1 VLTKD
6 DLVVSNASC
15 TTNCLAPVAK
25 VLNDAIGIE
34 KGMMTTIH
42 SYTGDQPTLDTM
54 HKDLYRARAAAMS
67 MIPTSTGAAK
77 AVGLVLP
84 ELNGKLDGFA
94 IRVPTPNV
102 SVVDLKFIAK
112 RETSVER
119 NQRCHQSSCLTAR
132 SRAFSATPTRTSRST
147 STTIRIPRSST
158 WTRPRSWTAPSCS
171 ILSWYD
177 NEWGFSNRMGD
188 TAVAMAKLICVLL
201 TAAFFGIAARFLL
214 GFTWLEGLLIGSI
227 VASTDAAAVF
237 FLLRTGGINIRD
249 RVRSTLEVESGT
261 NDPMAIFLTS
271 ALVGIMA
278 SGQDLGG
285 AGLELLMLFVEQIG
299 LGLVVGLAGG
309 VLIVQII
316 RRVPVERG
324 LAPIFVLALAL
335 LVFAATSV
343 IGGSGFLAVYVA
355 GIYAGNKKIQPK
367 ASIMRFQEGMTW
379 LAQIVMFLVLGLL
392 ATPSQFPQ
400 IILPAIGLA
409 VFLVFIA
416 RPLAVW
422 ACLLPFDFTQRE
434 TGFVAWVG
442 LRGAVSILLAI
453 LPILGNLE
461 NGQLYFNT
469 TFIVVMVSLAIQG
482 WTIKPMAR
490 KLGLIVPPQI
500 GAIDKLELDLPGTAS
515 HELLAY
521 RVVAGSPVLRGE
533 RIPRWARPSLVIR
546 DGKSMRYQYAGRL
559 RENDQVYL
567 FIAPGFS
574 RLLDRLFASKL
585 AVGENDNEFF
595 GTFTIDPSGK
605 GEELDT
611 AYGPGLLGEAEKSL
625 TIAELMEQ
633 RLGGKPHYADRVKLG
648 RIVLIVRDTHENGL
662 IKTVG
667 ISLEPVAPA
676 TRLPLFLNFREIL
689 QMARDFA
696 SRRKG

>member
-1 VLTKD
+1 MD
-6 DLVVSNASC
+6 AFYLVTLASMALILIAAFSSLLAERFGAPLLLLFLLIGLLAGVDGLGIDFSN
-15 TTNCLAPVAK
+15 N
-25 VLNDAIGIE
+25 
-34 KGMMTTIH
+34 
-42 SYTGDQPTLDTM
+42 
-54 HKDLYRARAAAMS
+54 RAAFMLGSIALAIILFDS
-67 MIPTSTGAAK
+67 GYGTSLHSFRQASAP
-77 AVGLVLP
+77 A
-84 ELNGKLDGFA
+84 
-94 IRVPTPNV
+94 
-102 SVVDLKFIAK
+102 
-112 RETSVER
+112 
-119 NQRCHQSSCLTAR
+119 LTM
-132 SRAFSATPTRTSRST
+132 AT
-147 STTIRIPRSST
+147 I
-158 WTRPRSWTAPSCS
+158 
-171 ILSWYD
+171 
-177 NEWGFSNRMGD
+177 G
-188 TAVAMAKLICVLL
+188 VLL
-201 TAAFFGIAARFLL
+201 TAALFGIAARFLL

-278 SGQDLGG
+278 SGQDLSG
-285 AGLELLMLFVEQIG
+285 AGLELLMLFIEQIG

-400 IILPAIGLA
+400 IILPAIALA

-469 TFIVVMVSLAIQG
+469 AFIVVMVSLAIQG
-482 WTIKPMAR
+482 WTIKPMAHR
-490 KLGLIVPPQI
+490 LGLIVPPQI

-521 RVVAGSPVLRGE
+521 RVVADSPVLRGE

-633 RLGGKPHYADRVKLG
+633 RLGGKPHYADRVKIG

>member
-1 VLTKD
+1 MDTFY
-6 DLVVSNASC
+6 LVTLASMSLILIAAFSSL
-15 TTNCLAPVAK
+15 LA
-25 VLNDAIGIE
+25 E
-34 KGMMTTIH
+34 
-42 SYTGDQPTLDTM
+42 
-54 HKDLYRARAAAMS
+54 RF
-67 MIPTSTGAAK
+67 GAPLLLLFLLI
-77 AVGLVLP
+77 GLVA
-84 ELNGKLDGFA
+84 GVDGLG
-94 IRVPTPNV
+94 I
-102 SVVDLKFIAK
+102 D
-112 RETSVER
+112 
-119 NQRCHQSSCLTAR
+119 
-132 SRAFSATPTRTSRST
+132 
-147 STTIRIPRSST
+147 
-158 WTRPRSWTAPSCS
+158 
-171 ILSWYD
+171 
-177 NEWGFSNRMGD
+177 FSNNSAAYMLGSIALAIILFDSGFGTSLQSFRQA
-188 TAVAMAKLICVLL
+188 AVPALTLATVGVLL
-201 TAAFFGIAARFLL
+201 TAVLFGAAARFLL
-214 GFTWLEGLLIGSI
+214 GFTWLQGFLLGSI

-249 RVRSTLEVESGT
+249 KVRSTLEVESGT
-261 NDPMAIFLTS
+261 NDPMAIFLTV
-271 ALVGIMA
+271 ALVGIVA
-278 SGQDLGG
+278 SGGDLDS
-285 AGLELLMLFVEQIG
+285 AGVELLLLFIKQIG
-299 LGLVVGLAGG
+299 LGLLLGLIGG
-309 VLIVQII
+309 VLIVLIM

-335 LVFAATSV
+335 LVFAYTSA

-355 GIYAGNKKIQPK
+355 GIYAGNRKIQAK
-367 ASIMRFQEGMTW
+367 TSINRFQEGMTW

-400 IILPAIGLA
+400 IVLPAVGLA
-409 VFLVFIA
+409 IFLVFIA

-422 ACLLPFDFTQRE
+422 LCLLSFDLTQRE

-482 WTIKPMAR
+482 WTVKPMAKR
-490 KLGLIVPPQI
+490 LGLIIPPQI
-500 GAIDKLELDLPGTAS
+500 GAIDKLEVDLPGTAN

-521 RVVAGSPVLRGE
+521 RVVADSPVLRGE

-585 AVGENDNEFF
+585 AVDENDNEFF
-595 GTFTIDPSGK
+595 GTFTIDPTRSC
-605 GEELDT
+605 EELDT
-611 AYGPGLLGEAEKSL
+611 AYGPGLLNETEKSL

-633 RLGGKPHYADRVKLG
+633 RLGGKPDYADRVKIG
-648 RIVLIVRDTHENGL
+648 RIVLIVRQTDEHGL
-662 IKTVG
+662 IKMVG

-676 TRLPLFLNFREIL
+676 TRLPLFLNLREIVH
-689 QMARDFA
+689 MIRDFA
-696 SRRKG
+696 RARRK